1 MKLGFILSEMWAGI
15 RGNFSM
21 IVSIVLVTFVSL
33 SFVSVAA
40 LLQLQVGNM
49 KNYWYDRAQIA
60 IYLALIS
67 HQRSSV
73 RPALQV
79 TVR

>member
-1 MKLGFILSEMWAGI
+1 MKLGFILSEMWTGI

-21 IVSIVLVTFVSL
+21 VVSIILVTFVSL

-60 IYLALIS
+60 IYLCS
-67 HQRSSV
+67 DFSPEEQC
-73 RPALQV
+73 PAGV
-79 TVR
+79 ASAG